1 MEQSSRSGIA
11 LSLQLT
17 SPAHGLLC
25 QEGGH
30 VDPVGIPAEALVN
43 AGLDGLIRDDL
54 GAAGGDDH
62 PVTDALFHRQLVDAL
77 HILVV
82 DVIVGD
88 DGGGQNGVGV
98 QLHRRVHQ
106 LFHRDGGAQVVNLD
120 PPLFNAAV
128 LVSWSWHSSEKI
140 HIHSRRRQA
149 SSSGSTVNGYVR
161 QHN

>member
-54 GAAGGDDH
+54 GAAGGDDY
-62 PVTDALFHRQLVDAL
+62 PVTDAL
-77 HILVV
+77 
-82 DVIVGD
+82 
-88 DGGGQNGVGV
+88 
-98 QLHRRVHQ
+98 
-106 LFHRDGGAQVVNLD
+106 
-120 PPLFNAAV
+120 
-128 LVSWSWHSSEKI
+128 ST
-140 HIHSRRRQA
+140 A
-149 SSSGSTVNGYVR
+149 SSLMR
-161 QHN
+161 FIFL